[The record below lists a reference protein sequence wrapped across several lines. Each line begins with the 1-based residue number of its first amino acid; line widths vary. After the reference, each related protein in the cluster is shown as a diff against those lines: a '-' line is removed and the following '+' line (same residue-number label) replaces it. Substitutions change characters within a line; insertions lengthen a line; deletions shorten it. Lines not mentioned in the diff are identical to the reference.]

1 MKEVILII
9 LKEVLAL
16 DSLTAITYGLLTF
29 TAIAALFIYLFSRAR
44 SVVNF
49 ISGDKTNLAGTVIT
63 IIVLAIPICLASKYS
78 TDIVGAKTNVRD
90 VIALYAAIVGGPVA
104 GAAVGVIGGL
114 YRITLGGWTAL
125 PCTVATIS
133 GGIIAALLVHYFKF
147 RPKNISLKS
156 IGWWTG
162 FAVFWQIIHIEVLVP
177 LLGGKP
183 AGEAFQLM
191 MQTLL
196 VPQVVMNAFAIAVF
210 LLLTR
215 DMVINDSRLT
225 VDGQKK
231 MIVEIE
237 NSRRQILQ
245 INQKVSELGRDL
257 TKLAR
262 NSSESMQQVFGL
274 AGNLTKSIG
283 TIAAG
288 AQQEASAVEG
298 SVDSFGLLS
307 EKINAAVSGSQEIK
321 AISEK
326 AETFNSEGIAATRTL
341 REKSSENSATITAV
355 GKRIDLLNEK
365 SGVIGNIVDTIT
377 AISSQTNLLA
387 LNAAIEA
394 ARAGEAGRGFAVVA
408 EEVRKL
414 AEQTSESSEE
424 IRKLITDMQ
433 SESKNAVDAMAIA
446 KNIVEEQNSA
456 VENAEITFEK
466 IANSMTEI
474 FKGINEEIKT
484 LADVNKGREEIAG
497 SMEKIAAVSEET
509 ANSISTINESA
520 QQINSLI
527 ENLLGMMNNLN
538 HVVTEL
544 ENTINS

>member
-1 MKEVILII
+1 MAV
-9 LKEVLAL
+9 
-16 DSLTAITYGLLTF
+16 SYGLLTF
-29 TAIAALFIYLFSRAR
+29 TAIAALFIYLFSRSR
-44 SVVNF
+44 GVVNF
-49 ISGDKTNLAGTVIT
+49 ISGEKSNLVGTIIT

-104 GAAVGVIGGL
+104 GVAVGLIGGI
-114 YRITLGGWTAL
+114 YRFTLGGWTAL
-125 PCTVATIS
+125 PCSVATIS
-133 GGIIAALLVHYFKF
+133 GGLIAAYLVHFFKF
-147 RPKNISLKS
+147 RPKCISLKS
-156 IGWWTG
+156 IAWWTG
-162 FAVFWQIIHIEVLVP
+162 FALLWQIIHIEVLVP

-196 VPQVVMNAFAIAVF
+196 VPQLVMNAFSIAVF

-225 VDGQKK
+225 VDGQRK
-231 MIVEIE
+231 MIDEIE
-237 NSRRQILQ
+237 SSKTKILQ

-257 TKLAR
+257 AKLAR
-262 NSSESMQQVFGL
+262 DSSTAMQQIFV
-274 AGNLTKSIG
+274 LTGSLTASIG

-288 AQQEASAVEG
+288 AQQEASEVEG
-298 SVDSFGLLS
+298 SVNNFGLLS
-307 EKINAAVSGSQEIK
+307 EKINDAVTGSQEIK

-326 AETFNSEGIAATRTL
+326 AENFNSEGIGATRTL
-341 REKSSENSATITAV
+341 REKSSENSVTIAAV
-355 GKRIDLLNEK
+355 GQRIDLLNEK

-414 AEQTSESSEE
+414 AEQTSNSSEE
-424 IRKLITDMQ
+424 IRKLIGDIQ
-433 SESKNAVDAMAIA
+433 VESQNAVTAMAAA

-466 IANSMTEI
+466 IATSMTEI
-474 FKGINEEIKT
+474 FKGINGEIKA
-484 LADVNKGREEIAG
+484 LSDVNKGRDEIAV

-509 ANSISTINESA
+509 ASSISNVNESA

-527 ENLLGMMNNLN
+527 ENLLEMMNNLN
-538 HVVTEL
+538 HVVNEL
-544 ENTINS
+544 EKTINS